1 MKPAQTDR
9 QGSASPPSG
18 PLREGS
24 SEVNLG
30 TGSDQ
35 EVNPSSSTITN
46 NSSNWRKDINNHFM
60 SILSGDKKSKLIQFF
75 ALPTLPSPS
84 PSIGCCRPPQIIFYV
99 LYIEYIEYM
108 NNNWA

>member
-46 NSSNWRKDINNHFM
+46 NSSN
-60 SILSGDKKSKLIQFF
+60 
-75 ALPTLPSPS
+75 
-84 PSIGCCRPPQIIFYV
+84 
-99 LYIEYIEYM
+99 
-108 NNNWA
+108 